1 MKKCILNLVLVSF
14 LVVSVLFGAL
24 SGYVKAQT
32 EITGLEMVVNGDQ
45 LEWYTEWTVSGYQLR
60 IILPDNNIL
69 EESFADDQIPVFS
82 LMNGKSES
90 IANGLYGFRLVGIA
104 TGTPPIRNEDQF
116 LETKEGL
123 VWEGIFRI
131 ENGRVVIP
139 SDSGISEMGIQPM
152 DLVTAD
158 DHIVTGSLC
167 VGFDCV
173 NNESFGFDTIRLKE
187 NNTRIKFDD
196 TSATAGFPA
205 TDWQLTANDSA
216 SGGLNRFS
224 IEDITNSKNIF
235 TLEANA
241 PTNSLY
247 VDDRGNVGLGTSN
260 PILELHLL
268 DSDTPAIRM
277 DQDSS
282 GGFTAQIWD
291 VAGNEANFFIRDVT
305 GGSRLP
311 FRIRPGTPTNTLT
324 LIETGYVGIGTWSPE
339 AKLHVIGNA
348 IFEGYI
354 VERSDEASKE
364 NFSVVDAQDILAKLA
379 EIPITSWNYIDDAAK
394 SLHIGPMAQD
404 FYAAFGLGM
413 DDKHLGALDVNGV
426 NLAAIQELNRQL
438 IEKDEQIE
446 ALETRVKM
454 LETQSPGSATT
465 NLVLPMAFGFIGL
478 LAGAWLVRKKQ

>member
-1 MKKCILNLVLVSF
+1 MKKGILNLVLVSF

-32 EITGLEMVVNGDQ
+32 EITDLEMVVNGGQ
-45 LEWYTEWTVSGYQLR
+45 LEWYTGWAVSGYQLR
-60 IILPDNNIL
+60 VILPDNNIS
-69 EESFADDQIPVFS
+69 EESFTTDQIPVFS
-82 LMNGKSES
+82 LMKGKSES
-90 IANGLYGFRLVGIA
+90 IANGLYGFRLVGIP
-104 TGTPPIRNEDQF
+104 TGTPPIRNEEKF

-131 ENGRVVIP
+131 ENGSVVIP
-139 SDSGISEMGIQPM
+139 SDSGMSEMGMQPM

-158 DHIVTGSLC
+158 DHIVMGSLC

-187 NNTRIKFDD
+187 NNLRIKFED
-196 TSATAGFPA
+196 TSIGTFPS

-224 IEDITNSKNIF
+224 IEDITSAKNIF
-235 TLEANA
+235 TLEGGA

-247 VDDRGNVGLGTSN
+247 VDDGGRLGLGTSN
-260 PILELHLL
+260 PLKDVHVL
-268 DSDTPAIRM
+268 SGDTPALRLE
-277 DQDSS
+277 QDGSV
-282 GGFTAQIWD
+282 GKTPRVWD
-291 VAGNEANFFIRDVT
+291 VGGDESRFFILDVT
-305 GGSRLP
+305 NNSAEPLSVAAGAPSNALVVAANGNIGL
-311 FRIRPGTPTNTLT
+311 GTAAPA
-324 LIETGYVGIGTWSPE
+324 
-339 AKLHVIGNA
+339 AKLHVSGNA
-348 IFEGYI
+348 IFDGYI

-364 NFSVVDAQDILAKLA
+364 NFSVIDAQEILAKLA

-438 IEKDEQIE
+438 IEKNEQIE
-446 ALETRVKM
+446 ALESRVRT
-454 LETQSPGSATT
+454 LETQSPSAATS
-465 NLVLPMAFGFIGL
+465 NLVLPMVFGFIGL